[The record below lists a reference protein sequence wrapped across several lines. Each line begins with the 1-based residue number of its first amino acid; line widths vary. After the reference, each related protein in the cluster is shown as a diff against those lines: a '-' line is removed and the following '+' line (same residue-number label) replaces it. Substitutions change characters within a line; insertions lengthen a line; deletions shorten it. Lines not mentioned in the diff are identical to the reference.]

1 MARID
6 FTKKKILIDLAGNCF
21 HFYDRSFYP
30 FLTSCGVSNV
40 IIKKYPRGTY
50 TKYEI
55 MENILNELEN
65 SDQIDVIKNI
75 TSAFYKMNKAVD
87 DDYLKKESP
96 NKSNKSK
103 ELLNEFR
110 ELVGNDPIEQE
121 IKKRES
127 DVNKQKY
134 QQKIADHKLKKE
146 KLSELNNSFK
156 KMLKSTNPQQ
166 RGFDFEKLFFEIL
179 ELEQFQCTRP
189 YRHNNEQLDGW
200 FNYEKFD
207 YIVEIKW
214 EKGEAKQELFSIF
227 DGKIRGKAQSTR
239 GFFISVNGFCSN
251 AINKYS
257 GDAPRILLMDGSE
270 LAMILEERISFYD
283 CLKSKIDAF
292 VRKGEIFYKTNF

>member
-6 FTKKKILIDLAGNCF
+6 FAKKKILIDLAGTCF
-21 HFYDRSFYP
+21 HFYDSSFYP

-40 IIKKYPRGTY
+40 LIKKYPRGN
-50 TKYEI
+50 KYQI

-75 TSAFYKMNKAVD
+75 TSAFYRMNKAVD
-87 DDYLKKESP
+87 DDFFKNESP
-96 NKSNKSK
+96 YKSK
-103 ELLNEFR
+103 KSKDLLNEFR

-127 DVNKQKY
+127 DVRKQEY
-134 QQKIADHKLKKE
+134 QQQIADHKLKKE
-146 KLSELNNSFK
+146 KLSELKNSFI
-156 KMLKSTNPQQ
+156 KMHESTNPQQ

-189 YRHNNEQLDGW
+189 YRHKHEQLDGW

-214 EKGEAKQELFSIF
+214 EKEVAKQELFSIF

-239 GFFISVNGFCSN
+239 GFFISVNGFCPN

-257 GDAPRILLMDGSE
+257 GDAPRIILMDGAD
-270 LAMILEERISFYD
+270 LMMILDERISFYD